1 MEALADTSPSRAV
14 EHVEHLSSL
23 GSGHPDLAITQTLLA
38 MVLVCE
44 NIHPRGLDFQNQRKV
59 VILRDV
65 QGLTFVDIA
74 AQVKNL
80 AGKRPSPRT
89 CCQYYKQFSVSRG
102 RKKLLTTIVAV
113 GLGS

>member
-1 MEALADTSPSRAV
+1 
-14 EHVEHLSSL
+14 
-23 GSGHPDLAITQTLLA
+23 

-65 QGLTFVDIA
+65 QGLSFVDIA

-80 AGKRPSPRT
+80 AGKQPSPRT

-102 RKKLLTTIVAV
+102 RKKNCLQQLWPSALEADNSHARICVALLAKDEEARDVHHKVFA
-113 GLGS
+113 S